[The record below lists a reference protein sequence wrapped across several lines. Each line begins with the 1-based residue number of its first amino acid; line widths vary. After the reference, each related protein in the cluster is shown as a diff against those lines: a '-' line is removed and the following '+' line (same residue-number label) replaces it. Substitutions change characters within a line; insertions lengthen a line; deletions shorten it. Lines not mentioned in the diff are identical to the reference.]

1 MSIDAQKT
9 DSQSEDIDLLLLI
22 ERSILFFRKFIW
34 VFVVAIVL
42 GLASGI
48 FVYRSL
54 PNIYRSRLIA
64 HSFLLTNQEQIQIIE
79 NWNNFLGKEGYPELA
94 TTLNCRENILY
105 SLKKIK
111 GEEIQKEFSND
122 NPNGFF
128 IEVNIT
134 DISILDELQK
144 GIIYGLENNEYVKEK
159 LAARRSDLK
168 ELIDKTGIEIKRLDS
183 TKKIVE
189 NIIEGKSKSSSPL
202 IIEGAGMNRQLIE
215 MNEKLLSYREDLK
228 FATAI
233 QILQSFNKFRQPVG
247 PKLIPWLV
255 IGLVFFLALAYIYAL
270 SSSIREKLKKR
281 SFSKNKASQSTV

>member
-144 GIIYGLENNEYVKEK
+144 GIVYGLENNEYVKEK

-281 SFSKNKASQSTV
+281 SFSKNKASHSTV